1 MSKHVETVSVLLP
14 CAITPI
20 VRVTGSDIMKTGMTG
35 IFMPIE
41 YDDTSS
47 RWMENGAELDKREL
61 AGYGFADGGRY
72 VFLETNA
79 GLVFDRDVYKSIS
92 NATTLEEVEEY
103 IENMLESLNE

>member
-1 MSKHVETVSVLLP
+1 MDGKRSR
-14 CAITPI
+14 
-20 VRVTGSDIMKTGMTG
+20 VRQ
-35 IFMPIE
+35 E
-41 YDDTSS
+41 
-47 RWMENGAELDKREL
+47 GAGRL
-61 AGYGFADGGRY
+61 GFADGGRY

>member
-1 MSKHVETVSVLLP
+1 MDDERIIELFFARSEQ
-14 CAITPI
+14 
-20 VRVTGSDIMKTGMTG
+20 G
-35 IFMPIE
+35 I
-41 YDDTSS
+41 
-47 RWMENGAELDKREL
+47 RELDKREL
-61 AGYGFADGGRY
+61 ADYGFADGERY